1 MTVATPRGTGA
12 PAAAGAPAPR
22 RAQAV
27 RWHGPRDL
35 RLETVEVPA
44 PGPGEVLLA
53 VAYCGVCGSDL
64 HEIADG
70 PHAVPVDRPHPLSGA
85 VAPVTLGHEFSG
97 TVVALGDG
105 VEGPPPG
112 TGVAVEP
119 NYRCGECTA
128 CREGRYEVCVG
139 FGFAGLMGDGGMAE
153 YAVVPSYMV
162 RPLPEGTDLAA
173 AAVLE
178 PAAVALHGVRRSS
191 FAAGQT
197 ALVVG
202 LGPVGLLVCALL
214 REAGA
219 ALVVGVDPTPARRD
233 LAGRFGVDLAL
244 APGDDV
250 AAAVAARTGGDGV
263 HVAFEVVGA
272 QPAFDTALA
281 ALRTG
286 GELVLLGLTD
296 RLVLPAFDV
305 VNAELTITASVGYR
319 DCHDEL
325 IELLAG
331 GRLDLAALVSDVVPL
346 AEAPDALLAMAGGG
360 AAGVKTLVR
369 CTPGGA
375 S

>member
-1 MTVATPRGTGA
+1 MTGTLLDG
-12 PAAAGAPAPR
+12 AGAPAGAPVPR
-22 RAQAV
+22 RARAV

-35 RLETVEVPA
+35 RLEDVAVRA
-44 PGPGEVLLA
+44 PGPGEVLVA

-70 PHAVPVDRPHPLSGA
+70 PHAIPVGRPHPLSGA
-85 VAPVTLGHEFSG
+85 VAPLTLGHEFSG
-97 TVVALGDG
+97 TVVAVGAG
-105 VEGPPPG
+105 VTGLEPG
-112 TGVAVEP
+112 RPVAVEP
-119 NYRCGECTA
+119 NYRCGACTA
-128 CREGRYEVCVG
+128 CREGRYEVCAG

-153 YAVVPSYMV
+153 HAVVPAYMV

-178 PAAVALHGVRRSS
+178 PAAVALHGIRRST

-219 ALVVGVDPTPARRD
+219 AGVIGVDP
-233 LAGRFGVDLAL
+233 
-244 APGDDV
+244 
-250 AAAVAARTGGDGV
+250 VAARRELARASGVDRALSPDDDVRAAVDALTGGDGV

-272 QPAFDTALA
+272 QTTADTALA

-286 GELVLLGLTD
+286 GELLLLGLTD
-296 RLVLPAFDV
+296 RLVLPAFDM
-305 VNAELTITASVGYR
+305 VNRELRLTTSVGYR

-325 IELLAG
+325 VALLRA
-331 GRLDLAALVSDVVPL
+331 GRLDLAALVTDVVPL
-346 AEAPDALLAMAGGG
+346 ADAPAALLAMAAGRTD
-360 AAGVKTLVR
+360 GVKTLIR
-369 CTPGGA
+369 CAPPEVTP
-375 S
+375 